1 MLAKSIAQRK
11 RELVWHRPLRLGF
24 ATVKVRLITTIP
36 VFNGEAFLEQTLA
49 SVALQALKPDRVII
63 LDNCSTDR
71 TEEIVRNFTALKCE
85 FIRNE
90 RNLGLFGNLNR
101 CLEFAA
107 QTDFLHLLHADDTI
121 EPEFYQVMTGL
132 FAAADGRGLAWAL
145 DRRIDEHNQPLS
157 VSGKADGGVE
167 PLDRD
172 TFLQRKAELGNQAFC
187 ATLLRTAGQPSP
199 VKFVE
204 DAPIMGDTLFWAAFG
219 AQCEKIIHLRR
230 ALGNYRWHGGNET
243 VFRAPTIQALILD
256 EWRTMQTNEELRKR
270 GWSFLRRLKLK
281 GLLAV
286 RSGIKAKRVRQNGN
300 LAYSR
305 EITQAAHGI
314 TGRPLWLAAKF
325 LVELR
330 DFYLFKIRRQPRHPK
345 NIYG

>member
-1 MLAKSIAQRK
+1 M
-11 RELVWHRPLRLGF
+11 
-24 ATVKVRLITTIP
+24 KVRLITTIP

-49 SVALQALKPDRVII
+49 SIAQQTLKPDRVIV

-101 CLEFAA
+101 CLDYAA

-121 EPEFYQVMTGL
+121 KPEFYQVMTGL
-132 FAAADGRGLAWAL
+132 FADGDGRGLAWAL
-145 DRRIDEHNQPLS
+145 DERIDENNQRLS
-157 VSGKADGGVE
+157 VSGKTDGVVE
-167 PLDRD
+167 PIDRD
-172 TFLQRKAELGNQAFC
+172 AFLQRKAELGNQAFC

-204 DAPIMGDTLFWAAFG
+204 DAPIMGDTLFWAAYG
-219 AQCEKIIHLRR
+219 AQCEKIIHVRR

-243 VFRAPTIQALILD
+243 VFHAPTIQALILD
-256 EWRTMQTNEELRKR
+256 EWRTMRTNEELRGR
-270 GWSFLRRLKLK
+270 GGSLLRRLKLK
-281 GLLAV
+281 GLMAV
-286 RSGIKAKRVRQNGN
+286 RSGIKAKRVCQNGN
-300 LAYSR
+300 PAYSQ
-305 EITQAAHGI
+305 EIVQAARKI
-314 TGRPLWLAAKF
+314 TGWPLWLAARI

>member
-1 MLAKSIAQRK
+1 M
-11 RELVWHRPLRLGF
+11 
-24 ATVKVRLITTIP
+24 KVHLITTIP

-49 SVALQALKPDRVII
+49 SVAQQTLKPDRVIV

-71 TEEIVRNFTALKCE
+71 TEEIVRNFTALNCE

-101 CLEFAA
+101 CLDYAA
-107 QTDFLHLLHADDTI
+107 QTNFLHLLHADDTI
-121 EPEFYQVMTGL
+121 KPEFYQVMTGL
-132 FAAADGRGLAWAL
+132 FTDGDGRGLAWAL
-145 DRRIDEHNQPLS
+145 DERIDENNQRLS
-157 VSGKADGGVE
+157 VSGKADGRVE
-167 PLDRD
+167 SINRD

-187 ATLLRTAGQPSP
+187 VTLLRTAGQPSP

-204 DAPIMGDTLFWAAFG
+204 DAPIMGDTLFWAAYG
-219 AQCEKIIHLRR
+219 AECEKIIHVHR
-230 ALGNYRWHGGNET
+230 ALGNYRWHGGNQT
-243 VFRAPTIQALILD
+243 NFLGPSIQSLILD
-256 EWRTMQTNEELRKR
+256 EWRTMRTNEELRGC
-270 GWSFLRRLKLK
+270 GWSLMRRLKLK
-281 GLLAV
+281 GLMGV

-300 LAYSR
+300 PAYSR
-305 EITQAAHGI
+305 EIVQAARGI
-314 TGRPLWLAAKF
+314 TGWPLWLAAKT

>member
-1 MLAKSIAQRK
+1 M
-11 RELVWHRPLRLGF
+11 
-24 ATVKVRLITTIP
+24 KVRLITTIP

-49 SVALQALKPDRVII
+49 SVAQQTLKPDRVIV

-101 CLEFAA
+101 CLDFAA
-107 QTDFLHLLHADDTI
+107 QTDFLHLLHADDTVK
-121 EPEFYQVMTGL
+121 PEFYQVMTGL
-132 FAAADGRGLAWAL
+132 FAEGDGRGLAWAL
-145 DRRIDEHNQPLS
+145 DERIDENNQHLS
-157 VSGKADGGVE
+157 VSGKADGVVE
-167 PLDRD
+167 SIDRD

-204 DAPIMGDTLFWAAFG
+204 DAPIMGDTLFWAAYG
-219 AQCEKIIHLRR
+219 AQCEKIIHVHR

-243 VFRAPTIQALILD
+243 VFHAPTIQRLILD
-256 EWRTMQTNEELRKR
+256 EWRTMRTNEELRGC
-270 GWSFLRRLKLK
+270 GWSLVRRLKLK

-300 LAYSR
+300 PAYSQ
-305 EITQAAHGI
+305 EIVQAARGI
-314 TGRPLWLAAKF
+314 TGWPLWLAAKL

-330 DFYLFKIRRQPRHPK
+330 DFYLFKIRRQTRHPK